1 MASLTLPAIT
11 AVAVGGA
18 MGAVARHTI
27 STWVLNWQS
36 QYNSG
41 LFSMLPLGTLF
52 INVSGS
58 LFIGILYVILTERVP
73 VAPQLRSV
81 LMIGF
86 LGAFTTFSTYSLDS
100 LLLLERGLWLQAAM
114 YIAGSV
120 IFCLMATWLGMV
132 LTRALT

>member
-1 MASLTLPAIT
+1 MASITLPAIT

-27 STWVLNWQS
+27 STWVTNWQS

-41 LFSMLPLGTLF
+41 LLSMLPLGTLL

-73 VAPQLRSV
+73 VAPQLRGV

-100 LLLLERGLWLQAAM
+100 LLLLERGLWLQAAI